1 MKCLITL
8 RSSISQS
15 MQSCAYSV
23 IKHEPTNN
31 VNMWEDAV
39 GVFFFVSVFA
49 MPGVLRKS
57 QTVFPGYNINN
68 PEPQSNTPNPKPSLN
83 RNDLGLEFAKLFG
96 FRIVEV
102 VFAEVRRG
110 LRAGFL

>member
-1 MKCLITL
+1 
-8 RSSISQS
+8 

-68 PEPQSNTPNPKPSLN
+68 PEPQSNTPN
-83 RNDLGLEFAKLFG
+83 LEFAKLFG